1 VSTAVGELPGDGE
14 KAPRTTTTARRRW
27 RPSITLAL
35 MIFLVLGTRLAMGAF
50 FFNVTATAEIYT
62 EELLRSQAASIVQS
76 LRMRMEAQLQPAAD
90 MVSNV
95 AQRLERGD
103 LTVDEPEELVAYLAA
118 ARAAAPQV
126 VGNAVVTV
134 DAQVIG
140 TGAPMG
146 GSEVFMENRKGDP
159 TVEGLLEGAR
169 ERSGIWYWT
178 LWIDTL
184 KTGAITAEQRFMIG
198 GKFAGAVAAVV
209 SVQALSRLLVDM
221 SSRQRLTPFILYGED
236 SVLAHPALAGGQFG
250 TSAAKPFHSLT
261 EVNDPIL
268 AELWSTTGE
277 DMRDLLGDNGIQ
289 GRYFDNDG
297 DPIVVLMQR
306 VEGYG
311 DRPLIVGAHFFL
323 GAEGDV
329 LRRLEIAFAVAGGV
343 LLLTLVGLLLISR
356 RVARP
361 MQELAEAALAV
372 ERLDLEKAPVL
383 KPGPF
388 RETAA
393 AAEAFNSMLRGLN
406 SFTTYVPH
414 QLVRRLVKR
423 GQTRSEERDVSVM
436 FTDIVGFT
444 PLAGRLEPTALAGL
458 LNRHFALISGEIE
471 KTEGTLDKY
480 IGDCV
485 MAFWGAPDPQ
495 PDHRLRAVTTA
506 LGICRVMTK
515 DNARRRRKGLK
526 PVRVRIGLTS
536 GPVVVG
542 DVGAPGRIN
551 YTLIGDTVNRAQRLE
566 ALGKKYQ
573 GEDDECCVLVSEE
586 MAAALPE
593 GLARIERLGPIRL
606 AGQNHDTDVVRLYPG
621 EHLC

>member
-1 VSTAVGELPGDGE
+1 VSAAVGELHGDDG
-14 KAPRTTTTARRRW
+14 KAPPAPATARRRW

-35 MIFLVLGTRLAMGAF
+35 MIFLVLGTLLAMGAALGIVLF
-50 FFNVTATAEIYT
+50 TATVNT
-62 EELLRSQAASIVQS
+62 EELLRGQAASIVQS

-103 LTVDEPEELVAYLAA
+103 LEVEEPEQLAAYLAA
-118 ARAAAPQV
+118 ARAAAPQI
-126 VGNAVVTV
+126 VGNAVVTAE
-134 DAQVIG
+134 AQVIG
-140 TGAPMG
+140 TGQPMG
-146 GSEVFMENRKGDP
+146 GSEIIIQDRKGDP
-159 TVEGLLEGAR
+159 TVEGLLDGAR
-169 ERSGIWYWT
+169 ERSGVWYWT

-184 KTGAITAEQRFMIG
+184 NTGAITAEQRFVIG

-221 SSRQRLTPFILYGED
+221 SNRQRLTPFILYGED

-250 TSAAKPFHSLT
+250 TSAEKPFHRLD

-268 AELWSTTGE
+268 AALWSPAGE
-277 DMRDLLGDNGIQ
+277 DMRELLGDNGIQ
-289 GRYFDNDG
+289 GRYFDDDG

-311 DRPLIVGAHFFL
+311 DRPLIVGAHFPL

-329 LRRLEIAFAVAGGV
+329 LKRLEVAFAVAGGV

-372 ERLDLEKAPVL
+372 EQLDLEKAPTL

-495 PDHRLRAVTTA
+495 DDHRVRAVATA
-506 LGICRVMTK
+506 LGVCRVMTK

-542 DVGAPGRIN
+542 DVGAPGGIK
-551 YTLIGDTVNRAQRLE
+551 YTLIGDAVNRAQRLE

-586 MAAALPE
+586 MAASLPE
-593 GLARIERLGPIRL
+593 GLARIERLGPVRL
-606 AGQNHDTDVVRLYPG
+606 AGQDHDTEVVRLHPAEG
-621 EHLC
+621 TC